1 MAAFSAPGSQLR
13 WVTKERKEKMMD
25 GREGKQ
31 EEGREAN
38 TPTKKEKKKNYI
50 FLVSPEQCRSS
61 EPHNLN
67 KTDLAACSN
76 EEQSDKATLEP

>member
-1 MAAFSAPGSQLR
+1 MGNEEE
-13 WVTKERKEKMMD
+13 ERKDD
-25 GREGKQ
+25 GWEGGKAGGGERNKHPHQ
-31 EEGREAN
+31 NG
-38 TPTKKEKKKNYI
+38 KKKNYI

>member
-1 MAAFSAPGSQLR
+1 
-13 WVTKERKEKMMD
+13 MMD

-38 TPTKKEKKKNYI
+38 TPTKNEKNKNYI

>member
-1 MAAFSAPGSQLR
+1 
-13 WVTKERKEKMMD
+13 MMD